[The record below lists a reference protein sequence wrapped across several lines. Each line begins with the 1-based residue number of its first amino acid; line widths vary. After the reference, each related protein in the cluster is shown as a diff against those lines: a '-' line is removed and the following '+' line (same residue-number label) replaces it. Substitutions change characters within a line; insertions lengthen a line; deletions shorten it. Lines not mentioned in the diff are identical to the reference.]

1 MRPYEQTQTFSEK
14 PKAST
19 LEFVFSSFIVQ
30 CKNCFRFYAYFHVL
44 FISFLSIQLLSFLL
58 FFSYFS
64 KSIACAS
71 ALALFFLTLF
81 SYFVLLFFFQ
91 AKKPQQLLSIR
102 NTLLESCQNLFIQK
116 NSTDTPH
123 LQLAQ
128 IVLESITL
136 LSEEE
141 HNFYKKEALLL
152 TLTPLSGKCKIRLHW
167 KNFLAMKEFLF
178 SLVLEEI
185 TDHIKEVPL
194 DLKAHALLAETYLQH
209 SLLYIPPEISSLPWI
224 PAEYFSS
231 LFHQK
236 FLACSTRAIEEC
248 SILEEYGEKN
258 IWLYTKLSKIYQL
271 QGDTEKEI
279 QCQEK
284 LLSLS
289 FNDQEALIRLG
300 ILYFKQGYNAKG
312 LKIYEELKNNFPTEA
327 TQLIEYYPFSP
338 FEQLSYI

>member
-1 MRPYEQTQTFSEK
+1 MSHYEQAQTFSEK
-14 PKAST
+14 PRASA
-19 LEFVFSSFIVQ
+19 LDSIFSSFIFQ

-91 AKKPQQLLSIR
+91 GKKPQQLLSIR
-102 NTLLESCQNLFIQK
+102 NTLLQSCQTLFIEK

-128 IVLESITL
+128 IILQSITL
-136 LSEEE
+136 LSQEE
-141 HNFYKKEALLL
+141 HHFYKKEALL
-152 TLTPLSGKCKIRLHW
+152 TPLTPLSGKCKIRLHW
-167 KNFLAMKEFLF
+167 KNFHAMKEFLF
-178 SLVLEEI
+178 SLILEEI
-185 TDHIKEVPL
+185 TDHIKEKPL

-209 SLLYIPPEISSLPWI
+209 SILYLPPEISSLPWI
-224 PAEYFSS
+224 PTEYFSS
-231 LFHQK
+231 IFHQK

-258 IWLYTKLSKIYQL
+258 IWLYTKLTKIYQL
-271 QGDTEKEI
+271 QGSIEKEI
-279 QCQEK
+279 QSQEK

-289 FNDQEALIRLG
+289 FNDQEALLRLG
-300 ILYFKQGYNAKG
+300 ILYFKQGDNAKG
-312 LKIYEELKNNFPTEA
+312 LKIYKELQTNFPLEA
-327 TQLIEYYPFSP
+327 AQLIEHYPFSP
-338 FEQLSYI
+338 FEQLSFV